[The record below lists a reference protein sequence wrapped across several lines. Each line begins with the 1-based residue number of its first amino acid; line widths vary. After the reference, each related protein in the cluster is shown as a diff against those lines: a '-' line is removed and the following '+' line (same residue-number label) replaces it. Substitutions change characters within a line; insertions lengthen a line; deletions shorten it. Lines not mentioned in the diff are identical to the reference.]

1 MLYESRDFCF
11 QSYINFYY
19 IYMLGALLLYVRQG
33 LPKVASGCIKQ
44 LRAALNFIVIMKII
58 KLKCEKINSIWP
70 AYL

>member
-1 MLYESRDFCF
+1 
-11 QSYINFYY
+11 
-19 IYMLGALLLYVRQG
+19 MLGALLLYVRQG